1 MGIEV
6 GLDAG
11 LIDPRRFEQAIEM
24 PTENASQLPANV
36 VGDLVGVVEGQIQ
49 AGHLPVSRHENGLV
63 APQKGSHFVSQLA
76 NPRNSH

>member
-6 GLDAG
+6 GLDVC
-11 LIDPRRFEQAIEM
+11 LIDPRGFDQTVEM
-24 PTENASQLPANV
+24 TTENASQLPANV
-36 VGDLVGVVEGQIQ
+36 VGDLAGVVEGQIQ
-49 AGHLPVSRHENGLV
+49 TGHLPVSRHENGLV